1 MSAKEHIKILIAK
14 ENITLKELAELLSE
28 KSSKNISLSNFSAK
42 LNKGYLRF
50 EDAETIAEILGYE
63 IQFVKK
69 SQASENI
76 S

>member
-28 KSSKNISLSNFSAK
+28 KSSKNISLSNLSAK

-63 IQFVKK
+63 IQFNKK
-69 SQASENI
+69 GQASENI

>member
-1 MSAKEHIKILIAK
+1 MSAKEHIKILMAK
-14 ENITLKELAELLSE
+14 ENITMKELAMLLSE
-28 KSSKNISLSNFSAK
+28 KSGKNISLSNFSAK

-50 EDAETIAEILGYE
+50 EDAEAIAEILGYE

-69 SQASENI
+69 GQASENI

>member
-1 MSAKEHIKILIAK
+1 MSAEEHIKILMAK
-14 ENITLKELAELLSE
+14 ENSKMKELAMLLSE
-28 KSSKNISLSNFSAK
+28 KSGKNISLSNFSAK

-50 EDAETIAEILGYE
+50 EDAEAIAEILGYE

-69 SQASENI
+69 GQASENI